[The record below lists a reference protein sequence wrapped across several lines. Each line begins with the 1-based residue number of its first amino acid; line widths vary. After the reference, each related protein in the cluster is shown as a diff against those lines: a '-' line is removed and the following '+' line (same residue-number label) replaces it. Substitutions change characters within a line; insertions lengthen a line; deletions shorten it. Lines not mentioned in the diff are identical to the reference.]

1 MERLTKWNGSSNQH
15 AYYPRCFEEPCNGG
29 GCKIKDCSFEAAV
42 CERLAAYEDTGLTP
56 KEVTAAKLALMGKTL
71 AEITEFEG
79 VPLARLREL
88 AEADKAGRCVVLP
101 CRQGDELW
109 TYCNH
114 PVNRV
119 YSFTVSDVSTLNGRT
134 VLNTLGLGTI
144 RPEDIGKTVFLTR
157 EEAERAMEGRKDG

>member
-1 MERLTKWNGSSNQH
+1 MERLT
-15 AYYPRCFEEPCNGG
+15 YF
-29 GCKIKDCSFEAAV
+29 KDGYWRVNFSGVQYQADFV
-42 CERLAAYEDTGLTP
+42 DRLAAYEDTGLTP
-56 KEVTAAKLALMGKTL
+56 ERC
-71 AEITEFEG
+71 AEFARADAEG
-79 VPLARLREL
+79 RYIVMRDAEQESVARLREL
-88 AEADKAGRCVVLP
+88 AEADKDGRCVVLP

-114 PVNRV
+114 PVKRV

-157 EEAERAMEGRKDG
+157 EEAEKALQEMEGKKDGKT